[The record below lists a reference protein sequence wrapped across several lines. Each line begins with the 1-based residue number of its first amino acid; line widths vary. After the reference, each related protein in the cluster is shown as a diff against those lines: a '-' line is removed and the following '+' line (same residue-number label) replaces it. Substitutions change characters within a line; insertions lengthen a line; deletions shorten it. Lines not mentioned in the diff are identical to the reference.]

1 MQETKKDYETKIKEI
16 IGFVDSGKAALVGT
30 LVNTKAFNQHI
41 EELKQIVEEQVKK
54 ADEIIADKER
64 TLHNARLEAKEIIEE
79 AKREV
84 MSQDIAKQAEDYA
97 RDLVLSAQEEV
108 KDKLKKAS
116 DLRQK
121 MIISNHKYLENL
133 YDEME
138 KQLKEHQ
145 QILAENRE
153 ELRHYLHKKMEM
165 MEKLPN

>member
-1 MQETKKDYETKIKEI
+1 
-16 IGFVDSGKAALVGT
+16 
-30 LVNTKAFNQHI
+30 
-41 EELKQIVEEQVKK
+41 
-54 ADEIIADKER
+54 
-64 TLHNARLEAKEIIEE
+64 
-79 AKREV
+79 